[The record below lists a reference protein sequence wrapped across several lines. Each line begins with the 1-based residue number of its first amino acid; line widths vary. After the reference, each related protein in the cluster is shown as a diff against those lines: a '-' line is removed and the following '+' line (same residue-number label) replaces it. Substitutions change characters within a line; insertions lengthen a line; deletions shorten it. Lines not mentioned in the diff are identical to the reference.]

1 MREIKSKYR
10 AFEKIQVDIKY
21 LDDIPEFYH
30 DFMQFHLPKYQI
42 TARCI
47 RTGALFIGYTQQ
59 HSTTSTAIFI
69 YRLLAHLK
77 RYGVKPSEITIQT
90 DNGTE
95 FTAPWNSLK
104 KNSLY

>member
-1 MREIKSKYR
+1 MREVKNKYR

-47 RTGALFIGYTQQ
+47 RTGAYLSATHSNTARPVPPFSSIG
-59 HSTTSTAIFI
+59 F
-69 YRLLAHLK
+69 
-77 RYGVKPSEITIQT
+77 
-90 DNGTE
+90 
-95 FTAPWNSLK
+95 SLI
-104 KNSLY
+104 